1 MSAPIS
7 HPQGYQDLL
16 AQLKSQIRSSQ
27 SRAALAVN
35 RELVLLYWSIGKQIL
50 DRQAGEGWGAKVI
63 ERLASDLRAEFPEM
77 KGFSRTNLLYMR
89 AFAEAWPDETIVQQL
104 VGQLP
109 WGHNLRLLDLL
120 KTQQERLWYAN
131 AAIENGWS
139 RNTLALHIEAKL
151 HTRQG
156 KAITNFERTLPPPQS
171 DLAQQILKDPYNFD
185 FLALTAQANEKE
197 IETGL
202 VDHIQ
207 KFLLDLGSGFAFVG
221 RQYVLEIAGEDYRLD
236 LLFYHLRLRCYVVI
250 ELKAT
255 PFIPEYAGKMNF
267 YLAALDDLLK
277 HPTDQPS
284 IGIIL
289 CKTKKSL
296 IVEYALRNTTTPMG
310 IAEFRHLESLPEEL
324 KGSLPTIEELEA
336 GLPAEL

>member
-50 DRQAGEGWGAKVI
+50 DRQAGEGWGSKVI
-63 ERLASDLRAEFPEM
+63 DALSQDLKSEFPSLQ
-77 KGFSRTNLLYMR
+77 GFSPRNLKYMR
-89 AFAEAWPDETIVQQL
+89 AFAQAWPDESIVQQL
-104 VGQLP
+104 VAQLP

-139 RNTLALHIEAKL
+139 RNTLAIHIEAKL
-151 HTRQG
+151 HSRQG

-207 KFLLDLGSGFAFVG
+207 KFLLELGSGFAFVG